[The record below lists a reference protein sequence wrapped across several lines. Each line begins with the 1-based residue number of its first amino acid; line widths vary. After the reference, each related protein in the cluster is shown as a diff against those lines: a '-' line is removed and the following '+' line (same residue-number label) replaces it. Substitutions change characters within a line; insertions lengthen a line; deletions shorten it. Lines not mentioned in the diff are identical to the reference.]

1 MPGLAF
7 FLPDLTSKPEEDA
20 TRRPERNMSSLVEL
34 KEKLRDLMSRLPAG
48 SPYYTRADGLIL
60 LEARTERHPTS
71 IVHNPALCIVVQGA
85 KWTTFG
91 NQRLDYRSGQA
102 MVVGIDMPGL
112 SQVVEGTDG
121 APYYSVVVELD
132 LAMLRQVYETMS
144 TPPNAM
150 DAPALGAFVM
160 DLDEALVSCVT
171 RMIGTLDEAD
181 AVAILYPGLM
191 RELCYGLLRGPH
203 AGAFA
208 RMIFGIGNA
217 GSLVAVIRQMREN
230 YASPLRLDHLAEV
243 AGLSP
248 SAFHRKFKA
257 MTSMTPLEYQKQ
269 LRLMEARRLMI
280 ADHVSAE
287 TAAFKVGYASPSHFS
302 RDYTRRFGGP
312 PRRDI
317 EALRVDRPR

>member
-7 FLPDLTSKPEEDA
+7 SLPDLTSWVWSQDVAESGAGMPDL
-20 TRRPERNMSSLVEL
+20 RRL
-34 KEKLRDLMSRLPAG
+34 KEKLGDMMSRLPGG

-71 IVHNPALCIVVQGA
+71 LVHNPALCVVVQGA

-102 MVVGIDMPGL
+102 MVVGIEMPGF

-121 APYYSVVVELD
+121 APYYSVIIELD
-132 LAMLRQVYETMS
+132 LAVLRQVYETMS

-160 DLDEALVSCVT
+160 DLDEALVCCVT

-181 AVAILYPGLM
+181 AVSILYPGLM
-191 RELCYGLLRGPH
+191 RELCYRLLRGPY
-203 AGAFA
+203 ASAFA
-208 RMIFGIGNA
+208 RMIFGIGKA

-230 YASPLRLDHLAEV
+230 YASPLRLGRLADV

-248 SAFHRKFKA
+248 SAFHRKFRA

-317 EALRVDRPR
+317 EALRVDHPR